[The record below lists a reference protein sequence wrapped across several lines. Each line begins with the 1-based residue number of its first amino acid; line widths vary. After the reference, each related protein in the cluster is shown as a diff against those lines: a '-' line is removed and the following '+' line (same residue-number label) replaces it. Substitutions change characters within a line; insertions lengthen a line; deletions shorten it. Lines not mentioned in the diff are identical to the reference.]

1 MDKELLERALEA
13 EKQKWIEKSY
23 TEWMESG
30 ITLADSKYYTTEFEG
45 VEFSVQVDL
54 LEVEDAYVHPSVVMF
69 FAKRSRGHRIE
80 HANYGWF
87 VYEDGRID
95 A

>member
-13 EKQKWIEKSY
+13 EKQKWIGKTY
-23 TEWMESG
+23 QEWLESD
-30 ITLADSKYYTTEFEG
+30 ITLADSEYYTTEFEG

-69 FAKRSRGHRIE
+69 FAKRSRGHLLD
-80 HANYGWF
+80 HANVGWIA
-87 VYEDGRID
+87 YQDGRID

>member
-13 EKQKWIEKSY
+13 EKQKWIQKSY
-23 TEWMESG
+23 SEWMESG

-69 FAKRSRGHRIE
+69 FAERSREHLLD
-80 HANYGWF
+80 HANVDWI
-87 VYEDGRID
+87 VYSDGRVD